1 MVIVI
6 TPALVAAAL
15 IYINR
20 DAIGETIRSIFEKPA
35 NAGEYDAAVKKNRAA
50 VAAREAELEEVR
62 ALAVVRIRGE
72 VAELVEDKA
81 KARTYATAYQIQR
94 EIESKGRTYKSLG
107 GDVEEMAATLAE
119 SKARVKAE
127 AQAEAWLHLDT
138 DEMKAAEAARREA
151 KQ

>member
-6 TPALVAAAL
+6 TPALAAAAI
-15 IYINR
+15 IYMNR
-20 DAIGETIRSIFEKPA
+20 EAIGQTIRNIFEKPA

-50 VAAREAELEEVR
+50 EAAREAELDEVR

-94 EIESKGRTYKSLG
+94 EIESRGRTYKSLG
-107 GDVEEMAATLAE
+107 GDAALMVNALTE

-127 AQAEAWLHLDT
+127 AQAAEWLHLST
-138 DEMKAAEAARREA
+138 DEMKAAEQARREA